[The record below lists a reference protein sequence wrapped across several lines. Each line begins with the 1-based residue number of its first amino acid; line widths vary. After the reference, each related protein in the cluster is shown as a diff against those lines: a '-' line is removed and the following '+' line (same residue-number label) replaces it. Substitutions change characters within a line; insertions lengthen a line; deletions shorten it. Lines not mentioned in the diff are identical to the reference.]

1 MDRKIKAPTKAEF
14 LNLFG
19 DLRSQA
25 LISGNWMKYGDMWFD
40 LYRRSWLTGR
50 RRAKFSAH
58 QERYLAAIGFDE
70 QDPILD
76 PEAAKYKNLLAGSPD
91 VARARRFILIERMLR
106 GLAVREGGRE
116 GSTYVLAAK
125 GRRTAFAEQSLKK
138 EGGFNFDSQ
147 HPRLRIEVESAVRH
161 YGCFFFPKTALNV
174 VPVIIMQRQ
183 IEITEIT
190 T

>member
-1 MDRKIKAPTKAEF
+1 MRPRPA
-14 LNLFG
+14 G
-19 DLRSQA
+19 LRSA
-25 LISGNWMKYGDMWFD
+25 LCRDSVRNGYALSRCAAPRCRNPTH
-40 LYRRSWLTGR
+40 RRPI
-50 RRAKFSAH
+50 RAQNGACATTAYPADCPKRAF
-58 QERYLAAIGFDE
+58 EL
-70 QDPILD
+70 PIR
-76 PEAAKYKNLLAGSPD
+76 
-91 VARARRFILIERMLR
+91 RARRFILIERMLR